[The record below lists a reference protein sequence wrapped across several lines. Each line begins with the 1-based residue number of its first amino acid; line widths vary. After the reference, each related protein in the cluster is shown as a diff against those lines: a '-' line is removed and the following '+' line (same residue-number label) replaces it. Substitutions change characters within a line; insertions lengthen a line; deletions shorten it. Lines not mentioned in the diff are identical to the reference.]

1 MLAVLL
7 AIALI
12 AVTLLALS
20 VAGVVAA
27 IIAGVAWLNVSVM
40 ILGLRSRRM
49 HGEPPA
55 ASGRWRPSSFPP
67 PAEPPSESESEE
79 PSPSLTVHRR

>member
-7 AIALI
+7 AIVLI

-27 IIAGVAWLNVSVM
+27 IVAGVAWLNVSV
-40 ILGLRSRRM
+40 IVLGLRSR
-49 HGEPPA
+49 PA
-55 ASGRWRPSSFPP
+55 RSESPVARGRWRPSSFPP
-67 PAEPPSESESEE
+67 PSEPPDEAEE
-79 PSPSLTVHRR
+79 ASPPLTVHRH